1 MSLLSSHFREY
12 YMMSDSTVNSVPRR
26 GGANVRFMNEP
37 RDFAGESNKVNE
49 AMVCTMAKKLAANMP
64 KWAGKLPIFT
74 YNALA
79 VLMQ

>member
-1 MSLLSSHFREY
+1 MDLITYEIKLRMY
-12 YMMSDSTVNSVPRR
+12 N
-26 GGANVRFMNEP
+26 N
-37 RDFAGESNKVNE
+37 
-49 AMVCTMAKKLAANMP
+49 TMAKKLAANMP

>member
-1 MSLLSSHFREY
+1 
-12 YMMSDSTVNSVPRR
+12 
-26 GGANVRFMNEP
+26 
-37 RDFAGESNKVNE
+37 
-49 AMVCTMAKKLAANMP
+49 MAKKLAANMP